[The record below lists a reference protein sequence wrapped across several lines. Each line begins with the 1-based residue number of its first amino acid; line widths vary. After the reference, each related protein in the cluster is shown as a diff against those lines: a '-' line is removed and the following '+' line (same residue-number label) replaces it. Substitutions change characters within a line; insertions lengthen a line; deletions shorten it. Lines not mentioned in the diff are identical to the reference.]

1 MDIQCLWKILPT
13 FYSPFSAPE
22 NVGQFLER
30 RQICPGWKMSP
41 QLKQRAIPISAE
53 VVYCK
58 NNSLCAAPG
67 FCLGIFISGMFG
79 QCFCPGFTCS
89 LSDVMRPPV
98 LPVQH
103 VAVICP
109 RLLLSCHSKWS
120 LLKLRLCFKGK
131 ISDAMVSQTE
141 AWSQLA

>member
-22 NVGQFLER
+22 NVGQFLEQ

-67 FCLGIFISGMFG
+67 FCLGIFISGHVWSVF
-79 QCFCPGFTCS
+79 
-89 LSDVMRPPV
+89 
-98 LPVQH
+98 LPWFY
-103 VAVICP
+103 
-109 RLLLSCHSKWS
+109 LFS
-120 LLKLRLCFKGK
+120 
-131 ISDAMVSQTE
+131 E
-141 AWSQLA
+141 